1 VRVTLKAIN
10 DELARRGATERLA
23 RASGYFYFEFG
34 EAPGWLDRTVRVP
47 TVNALTLEQWLAEYQ
62 RLRKLNQEIMRGGT
76 LEKGTSPS
84 KDPSK
89 KEPEAK

>member
-1 VRVTLKAIN
+1 
-10 DELARRGATERLA
+10 
-23 RASGYFYFEFG
+23 
-34 EAPGWLDRTVRVP
+34 
-47 TVNALTLEQWLAEYQ
+47 VNALTLEQWLAEYQ
-62 RLRKLNQEIMRGGT
+62 QLRKLNQEIMRGGT